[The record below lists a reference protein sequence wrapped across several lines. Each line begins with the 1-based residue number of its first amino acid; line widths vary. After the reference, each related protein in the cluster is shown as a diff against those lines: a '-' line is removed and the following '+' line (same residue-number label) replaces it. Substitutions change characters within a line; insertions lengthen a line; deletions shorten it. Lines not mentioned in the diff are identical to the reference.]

1 MTIKLIKFVI
11 CTSCYDQCKFNIDH
25 NGLLTVTN
33 QSAFPASASNPS
45 TPTYCISSESNKI
58 SHIDRRFSTPHSQVP
73 PKSHDFCNSLENTLQ
88 HQHYEK
94 RTPNSR
100 NGSFCGSEMPEQP
113 SSLMRHFSECNLHIS
128 RSHHR
133 MPSESLN
140 LASSCE
146 GSVEN
151 CDEPKEIKLNY
162 INYEATSKTTNIY
175 GSEGLTG
182 FSNDDDRKPICLPPP
197 RSVSRGKTDMEQSCT
212 IPQNNDFCFNEPKA
226 NIAMMNGGSCANK
239 SIAFDPLQPL
249 PYRDLSQYDGESDEG
264 YLYWLPGSPNKPN
277 LAYINISS
285 LGTKDCKGF
294 HVKTDRKECIENYL
308 KHDSS
313 IDSLNLDNTK
323 LECSYDPAAN
333 PSTNCYVNVSGEEST
348 QSSITLKTN
357 SEENKENLSGNN
369 QQLSLRTYNNDYI
382 PINQLGSGLKSNSL
396 KFENG
401 ETEKNLLINDY
412 VDMTGRQKS
421 EEDPPEERLL
431 LKDGGIAEMSVD
443 SKTPLQNENN
453 ELEND
458 SEKSDVGVDTSV
470 VDADLMKKIHLC
482 PPLPALQRNSESQEY
497 INLSSVSIGEPGVCL
512 SPPPRPPKLLNCI
525 REDAFES
532 SSPPPL
538 PEKVK
543 HTRGTADQD
552 FAPLPIPTRRRDQ
565 SSMSDSFPKPPL
577 PRRNCHS
584 PVNLHSSPPPGS
596 SHHNRG
602 STLSSC
608 IPGNHYHLGMRPV
621 SASSVSRHRKPNLTV
636 DLKNTSEID
645 HSEIFL
651 H

>member
-1 MTIKLIKFVI
+1 M
-11 CTSCYDQCKFNIDH
+11 
-25 NGLLTVTN
+25 
-33 QSAFPASASNPS
+33 
-45 TPTYCISSESNKI
+45 
-58 SHIDRRFSTPHSQVP
+58 P
-73 PKSHDFCNSLENTLQ
+73 PKIHDFCNSLENTLQ
-88 HQHYEK
+88 RRHYGK
-94 RTPNSR
+94 RTTNSR
-100 NGSFCGSEMPEQP
+100 NGSFCGSEVPEQP
-113 SSLMRHFSECNLHIS
+113 SGLTRHFSECNLHVS
-128 RSHHR
+128 RSHRR
-133 MPSESLN
+133 MPGESSN

-151 CDEPKEIKLNY
+151 CGEPKEVKSNY
-162 INYEATSKTTNIY
+162 INYEATSNTVNIY
-175 GSEGLTG
+175 KSEGSTR
-182 FSNDDDRKPICLPPP
+182 FSNDDDECKPIRLPPP
-197 RSVSRGKTDMEQSCT
+197 RSFSRGKSDVQRGRTV
-212 IPQNNDFCFNEPKA
+212 PQNNDFCFNEPQA
-226 NIAMMNGGSCANK
+226 NIAMMNGGLCANK
-239 SIAFDPLQPL
+239 SIAFNPLQPL

-264 YLYWLPGSPNKPN
+264 YLYWLPGSPKKPN

-294 HVKTDRKECIENYL
+294 HVKSERKESIEKYL

-323 LECSYDPAAN
+323 LECSRSSTAN
-333 PSTNCYVNVSGEEST
+333 PSTNCYVNVSGEET
-348 QSSITLKTN
+348 AKSSVTLKTN
-357 SEENKENLSGNN
+357 PEENKENFLGNI
-369 QQLSLRTYNNDYI
+369 QQVSLGTLNNDYI

-421 EEDPPEERLL
+421 EEEPHEERLTS
-431 LKDGGIAEMSVD
+431 KDRDLSEICGD
-443 SKTPLQNENN
+443 SKSQLQVENN
-453 ELEND
+453 GLGND
-458 SEKSDVGVDTSV
+458 SEKSDMSVGPSGI
-470 VDADLMKKIHLC
+470 DADLMKKIHMC
-482 PPLPALQRNSESQEY
+482 PPLPILQRNSESQEY
-497 INLSSVSIGEPGVCL
+497 INLSTVSIGEPGVCL

-525 REDAFES
+525 REDASES

-543 HTRGTADQD
+543 HARGIADQD

-565 SSMSDSFPKPPL
+565 LSVSDSFPKPPL

-608 IPGNHYHLGMRPV
+608 LPGNHYHLGMRPV
-621 SASSVSRHRKPNLTV
+621 SASSVPRHRKPNLTV
-636 DLKNTSEID
+636 DLRNTCEID
-645 HSEIFL
+645 HSEGIIFTL
-651 H
+651 NLIEIFE